1 MSHGFGR
8 AELAPRPNTKNVAFC
23 SRISRRFSDRLHFRR
38 EHATWVTVTMSKW
51 RICIAV
57 DAAEKN
63 LKAIWDLCLVN
74 LLHESMKLKKF
85 NGSYRLSPSSFL
97 VPNRHKKAM
106 AKVGWD
112 FGEDFATG
120 PAVVPMSSGWPTTS
134 SQTMPSSEGPVR
146 IGFVF
151 DEVAGSPT
159 PLVSPT
165 ETPAGIYMNNNGSM
179 NPDLPNSD
187 DAIAY
192 WTFSSNTSRH
202 TPLLHDRFSGTQ
214 ESTLSEGPKSSCELH
229 CRYACSQ
236 A

>member
-1 MSHGFGR
+1 
-8 AELAPRPNTKNVAFC
+8 
-23 SRISRRFSDRLHFRR
+23 
-38 EHATWVTVTMSKW
+38 
-51 RICIAV
+51 
-57 DAAEKN
+57 
-63 LKAIWDLCLVN
+63 
-74 LLHESMKLKKF
+74 
-85 NGSYRLSPSSFL
+85 
-97 VPNRHKKAM
+97 M

-214 ESTLSEGPKSSCELH
+214 ESTLSEGPKSSSSRRNSTAYEQGLAEMADLMTTVDLSEADKE
-229 CRYACSQ
+229 RIRERFTLDK
-236 A
+236 